1 MRHKIG
7 VLTFHRC
14 VNYGSYW
21 QARCLLEWLERRG
34 HSAVLLDHMSD
45 AVRRAELRC
54 ALSPTL
60 PTATRSEDISRYV
73 RKIRAFRRAVQ
84 RLPRTAPFPLDQPH
98 NSEPCDLVIVGSDEV
113 FNLDHPWYG
122 GWPLFFGEGVPRQRL
137 AAYAASFGNYQRD
150 CIGAP
155 WRNWISNFDA
165 ISVREQTAIGI
176 LDEVGLSASELALD
190 PCLLYP
196 PDQRDAD
203 PDGADA
209 RYLAVY
215 GHSFPDWFTRR
226 MLRWARARS
235 LRLVS
240 IGYRNDWADDQ
251 RIDAGPEA
259 FRMLMSNAAA
269 VATNFFH
276 GCVFA
281 LLNRKPFACAASA
294 YRSNKVLDLAALLG
308 AGRHLVSESAP
319 HAIDAALEAS
329 PEPAVY
335 KRIAAMR
342 ERSEAFLD
350 RVLA

>member
-21 QARCLLEWLERRG
+21 QARCLLGWLERRG
-34 HSAVLLDHMSD
+34 RSAALLDHMSD

-54 ALSPTL
+54 ALSPAL
-60 PTATRSEDISRYV
+60 PSATRSDDIPRYV

-84 RLPRTAPFPLDQPH
+84 ELPRTAPFPLDQPH

-137 AAYAASFGNYQRD
+137 AAYAASFGNYQRG

-155 WRNWISNFDA
+155 WRDWFSNFEA
-165 ISVREQTAIGI
+165 ISVRERTGLRI
-176 LDEVGLSASELALD
+176 LDEAGLAASELALD
-190 PCLLYP
+190 PCLLCP
-196 PDQRDAD
+196 PDQRDA
-203 PDGADA
+203 GAIGAEA

-215 GHSFPDWFTRR
+215 GHSFPDWFARR
-226 MLRWARARS
+226 MLSWSRERG

-251 RIDAGPEA
+251 RIDADPDA

-281 LLNRKPFACAASA
+281 LINKKPFACAASA
-294 YRSNKVLDLAALLG
+294 YRSNKVRDLADLLG

-319 HAIDAALEAS
+319 HDIDAALEAS

-335 KRIAAMR
+335 ERITAMR
-342 ERSEAFLD
+342 ASSEAFLD

>member
-1 MRHKIG
+1 MRQKIG

-45 AVRRAELRC
+45 AVRKAELRC
-54 ALSPTL
+54 ALSPAL
-60 PTATRSEDISRYV
+60 PTATRSEDLPLYV
-73 RKIRAFRRAVQ
+73 RKVRAFRHAVQ

-122 GWPLFFGEGVPRQRL
+122 GWPLFFGEGVPSQRL

-155 WRNWISNFDA
+155 WRNWISNFQA
-165 ISVREQTAIGI
+165 ISVREQTAIRI
-176 LDEVGLSASELALD
+176 LYEAGLSASELALD
-190 PCLLYP
+190 PCLLCP
-196 PDQRDAD
+196 PDQCDVD
-203 PDGADA
+203 HGGAEA
-209 RYLAVY
+209 PYLVVY
-215 GHSFPDWFTRR
+215 GHSFSDWFARR
-226 MLRWARARS
+226 VLRWARERG

-240 IGYRNDWADDQ
+240 IGYRNDWADEQ
-251 RIDAGPEA
+251 RIDAGPDA
-259 FRMLMSNAAA
+259 FRALMSGAAA

-281 LLNRKPFACAASA
+281 LVNRKPFACAASA
-294 YRSNKVLDLAALLG
+294 YRNKKVLDLAALLG

-319 HAIDAALEAS
+319 YAIDAAMEAT

-335 KRIAAMR
+335 DRISAMR
-342 ERSEAFLD
+342 ARSEAFLD
-350 RVLA
+350 RILT